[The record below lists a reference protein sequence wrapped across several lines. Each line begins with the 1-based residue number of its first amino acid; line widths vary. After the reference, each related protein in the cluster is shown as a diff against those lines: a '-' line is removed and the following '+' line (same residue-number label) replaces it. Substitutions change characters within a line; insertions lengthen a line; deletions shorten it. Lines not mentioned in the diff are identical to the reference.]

1 MPNDDVVSTFATRA
15 TVAAAT
21 SHHRIDVTEVH
32 DFFTATNRISYE
44 GVGFAEQ
51 FGGCKIVEAE
61 VTSIGGDLPVNM
73 SGGMIDPGIAYGG

>member
-1 MPNDDVVSTFATRA
+1 MPNMRA
-15 TVAAAT
+15 TVVAAT
-21 SHHRIDVTEVH
+21 SHGHIDVTEVH

-61 VTSIGGDLPVNM
+61 ATSIGGDLLVNTRGALRARGGPVAH
-73 SGGMIDPGIAYGG
+73 GG